1 MKYLRRT
8 CCFID
13 YDYNMS
19 EQSIEQKT
27 EFRYKLKEII
37 SSLIKDYRVNYFIS
51 GVGLGFEQSAVEI
64 VLELKEEEYS
74 QLTIEAVLPYESLS
88 IEWNK
93 LQRDKYYSIMQKIDK
108 ETLMQYQ
115 YTKDCIRKKNIY
127 IINKSDFIII
137 LCKNTCEINHL
148 IRYAKSKKKT
158 IFIIEPDTLNIKP
171 PLRICR

>member
-1 MKYLRRT
+1 MKYLKRT

-13 YDYNMS
+13 HDYNVS
-19 EQSIEQKT
+19 EQSIDQKS

-37 SSLIKDYRVNYFIS
+37 GSLIKDYRVNYFIS
-51 GVGLGFEQSAVEI
+51 GVELGFEQSAVEI
-64 VLELKEEEYS
+64 VLELKEEYS

-93 LQRDKYYSIMQKIDK
+93 IQRDKYYSIMQKIDK

-137 LCKNTCEINHL
+137 LCKNICKINDF
-148 IRYAKSKKKT
+148 IRYAKYKKKT
-158 IFIIEPDTLNIKP
+158 LFIIEPDTLNIKP

>member
-1 MKYLRRT
+1 
-8 CCFID
+8 
-13 YDYNMS
+13 
-19 EQSIEQKT
+19 
-27 EFRYKLKEII
+27 
-37 SSLIKDYRVNYFIS
+37 
-51 GVGLGFEQSAVEI
+51 
-64 VLELKEEEYS
+64 
-74 QLTIEAVLPYESLS
+74 
-88 IEWNK
+88 
-93 LQRDKYYSIMQKIDK
+93 MQKIDK

>member
-1 MKYLRRT
+1 
-8 CCFID
+8 
-13 YDYNMS
+13 MS
-19 EQSIEQKT
+19 EQSIDQKT

-74 QLTIEAVLPYESLS
+74 PLTIEAVLPYESLS

-108 ETLMQYQ
+108 ETL
-115 YTKDCIRKKNIY
+115 
-127 IINKSDFIII
+127 
-137 LCKNTCEINHL
+137 
-148 IRYAKSKKKT
+148 
-158 IFIIEPDTLNIKP
+158 
-171 PLRICR
+171 